1 MLEFSG
7 FLGYP
12 EAKYVLV
19 DLTIEGVYFGHAI
32 LTRGVWEKL
41 KLLER
46 PKMHLPDSV
55 IKVTEKGNSEQG
67 ISPVGEVQEYDPGSP
82 ERGSGRLQA
91 LPLSA
96 TEKSSEQP
104 GNGDGIAEKA

>member
-1 MLEFSG
+1 MGETQAAG
-7 FLGYP
+7 TP
-12 EAKYVLV
+12 EDAFARL
-19 DLTIEGVYFGHAI
+19 
-32 LTRGVWEKL
+32 
-41 KLLER
+41 
-46 PKMHLPDSV
+46 
-55 IKVTEKGNSEQG
+55 SEQG